1 MRRGFLLFALFVA
14 GVFYGWNRGISRD
27 GLARYIDAHPRTFKG
42 DALLY
47 TLGSFHELFNRP
59 DRAVSMYERVV
70 VLYPDSPHAE
80 ACLYGVA
87 SNFER
92 LKNFAVQVLFKVN
105 QPQTAILKA
114 QPELVSTSIFH
125 IAHEMHG
132 IILLQRRNGIQP
144 FPGHRQIP
152 ILEQL
157 GAMHEGPLQYEC
169 RYTRRQF
176 PLQQP
181 EIVDGK

>member
-1 MRRGFLLFALFVA
+1 MA

-92 LKNFAVQVLFKVN
+92 LKNFARARQEYEKY
-105 QPQTAILKA
+105 IEEY
-114 QPELVSTSIFH
+114 PEGRYAVS
-125 IAHEMHG
+125 ERY
-132 IILLQRRNGIQP
+132 RRK
-144 FPGHRQIP
+144 RSV
-152 ILEQL
+152 
-157 GAMHEGPLQYEC
+157 
-169 RYTRRQF
+169 R
-176 PLQQP
+176 
-181 EIVDGK
+181 K

>member
-1 MRRGFLLFALFVA
+1 LRRGFLLFALFVA

-92 LKNFAVQVLFKVN
+92 LKNFARARQEYEKYIEEYPEGRYAVSVKKNIEF
-105 QPQTAILKA
+105 LKG
-114 QPELVSTSIFH
+114 L
-125 IAHEMHG
+125 
-132 IILLQRRNGIQP
+132 
-144 FPGHRQIP
+144 
-152 ILEQL
+152 
-157 GAMHEGPLQYEC
+157 
-169 RYTRRQF
+169 
-176 PLQQP
+176 
-181 EIVDGK
+181 

>member
-1 MRRGFLLFALFVA
+1 MA

-92 LKNFAVQVLFKVN
+92 LKNFARARQEYEKYIEEYPEGRYAVSVKKNIEF
-105 QPQTAILKA
+105 LKG
-114 QPELVSTSIFH
+114 L
-125 IAHEMHG
+125 
-132 IILLQRRNGIQP
+132 
-144 FPGHRQIP
+144 
-152 ILEQL
+152 
-157 GAMHEGPLQYEC
+157 
-169 RYTRRQF
+169 
-176 PLQQP
+176 
-181 EIVDGK
+181 

>member
-70 VLYPDSPHAE
+70 VLYPASPHTE

-92 LKNFAVQVLFKVN
+92 LKNFARARQEYEKYIEEYPEGRYAVSVKKNIEF
-105 QPQTAILKA
+105 LKG
-114 QPELVSTSIFH
+114 L
-125 IAHEMHG
+125 
-132 IILLQRRNGIQP
+132 
-144 FPGHRQIP
+144 
-152 ILEQL
+152 
-157 GAMHEGPLQYEC
+157 
-169 RYTRRQF
+169 
-176 PLQQP
+176 
-181 EIVDGK
+181 